1 MSVRLLSRWVSS
13 FRQRFIKP
21 LDTPQKTKEIAL
33 LFSTFLIAISGLV
46 YELLEGTV
54 SSYFLGDSIFHF
66 SLVIGLF
73 MSSMG
78 IGSWVSR
85 FFDKGLIRVFIIL
98 QLCIAVIGGYSAVI
112 LFYAFAVID
121 NYEPFLYLSTVMIG
135 SMLGIEIPL
144 IIRILKDFFSL
155 KSNVSNVFTMDYIG
169 ALIASLL
176 FPMLFL
182 PQLGLLQTGLF
193 FGSLNA
199 LVALM
204 SWYLF
209 RSELSRG
216 LLVSILG
223 VIVLLAAGFYNISS
237 YASFIENRLYQDE
250 VIYSETT
257 PYQNMVITRNG
268 ERFRMYINGAL
279 QFDSLDEYRYHETL
293 VHPAMIATS
302 HHENVLII
310 GGGDGL
316 ALREVLKYPEVKSAT
331 LVDLDAKIT
340 ELFRNNSLLKK
351 LNAASFSDPRVSV
364 VNQDAW
370 KFLESSQTLYDVII
384 VDLPDPNNV
393 SLSRLYSKRFYTLV
407 EDHLAYSGAMVAQS
421 TSPMYARKAFY
432 CIVDTIKSTG
442 MKTLPYH
449 VYVPSFGEW
458 GFTLAMHHNI
468 HLNADKLLKGL
479 RYLDA
484 TQLEAMQ
491 VFPPDM
497 GHVDGGINTL
507 EYHPLMHYY
516 NEGWSYWYE

>member
-1 MSVRLLSRWVSS
+1 LKTS
-13 FRQRFIKP
+13 
-21 LDTPQKTKEIAL
+21 QKAKEIAL

-85 FFDKGLIRVFIIL
+85 FFDKALIRVFIIL
-98 QLCIAVIGGYSAVI
+98 QLGIALIGGYSAVL

-121 NYEPFLYLSTVMIG
+121 NYEPFLYLSTILIG
-135 SMLGIEIPL
+135 AMLGVEIPL

-169 ALIASLL
+169 ALIAALL

-209 RSELSRG
+209 RSELSKG
-216 LLVSILG
+216 LLIFILG
-223 VIVLLAAGFYNISS
+223 VIALLAAGFYNISS
-237 YASFIENRLYQDE
+237 YAAFIEHRLYQDE
-250 VIYSETT
+250 IIHSQTT

-279 QFDSLDEYRYHETL
+279 QFDSLDEYRYHEAL
-293 VHPAMIATS
+293 VHPAMIAALR
-302 HHENVLII
+302 HDKVLII
-310 GGGDGL
+310 GGGDGM
-316 ALREVLKYPEVKSAT
+316 ALREVLKYPDVRSAT
-331 LVDLDAKIT
+331 LVDLDGKIT
-340 ELFRNNSLLKK
+340 QLFGENALLKK
-351 LNAASFSDPRVSV
+351 LNANAYSDPRVNV
-364 VNQDAW
+364 VNHDAW
-370 KFLESSQTLYDVII
+370 KFLEASKTLYDVII
-384 VDLPDPNNV
+384 IDLPDPNNV

-407 EDHLAYSGAMVAQS
+407 KDHLAFSGAMVAQS

-432 CIVDTIKSTG
+432 CIADTIKSTG
-442 MKTLPYH
+442 MTTRAYH

-458 GFTLAMHHNI
+458 GFTLAMHHKI
-468 HLNADKLLKGL
+468 HLDPEKLSKEL

-484 TQLEAMQ
+484 TQLQAMQ
-491 VFPPDM
+491 VFAPDM
-497 GHVDGGINTL
+497 RPVDVKINTL
-507 EYHPLMHYY
+507 QYHPLMHYY
-516 NEGWSYWYE
+516 NEGWAYWYE